1 VTRSRYLWEDR
12 LPWLRPT
19 WEFVTHEAAITELN
33 GDLIPRAS
41 QREWLQGNLCQL
53 GGLEPDPAG
62 AWIKDPMSHSEVAEL
77 ALLYFVLPLWLA
89 AGFADYLCH
98 RATSIELT
106 SGYKE
111 SLIHLLMFAEVA
123 VPLLAAIFLEIN
135 ALVLATMIAGFIAH
149 QLTALW
155 DISFANDKRP
165 IPPIEQQVHSFL
177 ELLPLM
183 GILVVIIFNWQ
194 QFLSLFGLGP
204 ESARFGIALKPDPLP
219 VTYVAAFL
227 SAVLMFEILPYLEE
241 LIRGLRARKRSMTA
255 NGRGPL

>member
-1 VTRSRYLWEDR
+1 
-12 LPWLRPT
+12 
-19 WEFVTHEAAITELN
+19 
-33 GDLIPRAS
+33 
-41 QREWLQGNLCQL
+41 
-53 GGLEPDPAG
+53 
-62 AWIKDPMSHSEVAEL
+62 MSHSEVAEL

-123 VPLLAAIFLEIN
+123 VPLLAAIFLEID
-135 ALVLATMIAGFIAH
+135 ALVIATMIAGFIAH

-183 GILVVIIFNWQ
+183 GILVVIIFDWQ
-194 QFLSLFGLGP
+194 QFLSLLGP
-204 ESARFGIALKPDPLP
+204 ESAHFGIALKPDPLP

-227 SAVLMFEILPYLEE
+227 SAVLMFEILPWFEDFGAEALHDC
-241 LIRGLRARKRSMTA
+241 
-255 NGRGPL
+255 

>member
-1 VTRSRYLWEDR
+1 MQLAK
-12 LPWLRPT
+12 PG
-19 WEFVTHEAAITELN
+19 IT
-33 GDLIPRAS
+33 
-41 QREWLQGNLCQL
+41 
-53 GGLEPDPAG
+53 GLEQRTRAIALDVAAG
-62 AWIKDPMSHSEVAEL
+62 TYVNKEGWNLIRPVHGIQRPMSHSEVAEL
-77 ALLYFVLPLWLA
+77 TLLYFVLPLWLA

-123 VPLLAAIFLEIN
+123 VPLLAAIFLEID
-135 ALVLATMIAGFIAH
+135 ALVIATMIAGFIAH

-183 GILVVIIFNWQ
+183 GILVLIIFDWQ

-227 SAVLMFEILPYLEE
+227 SAALMFEILPYLEE
-241 LIRGLRARKRSMTA
+241 LVRGLRARKRSMTA